1 MSCFP
6 MCVEL
11 AGKRMILVGKGPQT
25 EKKRE
30 TLLPFGAEI
39 YWVDML
45 TAEDLEPRPAFVVV
59 GDLTDEQ
66 ARHCS
71 ALCMERGI
79 PVNVV
84 DQPQLCS
91 FFFPA
96 LIHRGELC
104 VAVSTGG
111 KSPAAAAWLRGEVE
125 ALLPEETEQILDW
138 LAHIR
143 QTLRA
148 SCSGTEYRPAL
159 KELTARAFGLG
170 RALNEAEYAAV
181 LEKYRL
187 T

>member
-96 LIHRGELC
+96 LIRRGELT
-104 VAVSTGG
+104 VSVSAGG
-111 KSPAAAAWLRGEVE
+111 TNPAAAAWLRGEIE
-125 ALLPEETEQILDW
+125 HLLPERTEEILEW
-138 LAHIR
+138 LGDMR
-143 QTLRA
+143 LTLKA
-148 SCSGTEYRPAL
+148 AYPAARRRTIL
-159 KELTARAFGLG
+159 KEMTSCAFGLQRPLTEEECDRILKG
-170 RALNEAEYAAV
+170 
-181 LEKYRL
+181 LE
-187 T
+187 